1 MLPKNQPRPK
11 APMKEGTKTQKGP
24 VTKPREKTSGNSMM
38 RKKG

>member
-11 APMKEGTKTQKGP
+11 APTKEGSKKQTAP
-24 VTKPREKTSGNSMM
+24 VTKPREKTSGTAMM

>member
-11 APMKEGTKTQKGP
+11 APTKEGSKKQTAP
-24 VTKPREKTSGNSMM
+24 VTKPRERTSGNAMM

>member
-11 APMKEGTKTQKGP
+11 APTKEGVKKQTAP
-24 VTKPREKTSGNSMM
+24 VTKPREKTSGNAMM

>member
-11 APMKEGTKTQKGP
+11 APMKEGKKKQTAP
-24 VTKPREKTSGNSMM
+24 VTNPRERTSGNAMM